1 MISEIKVQSTDR
13 RDNFLL
19 AMYNQMW
26 GNINRHILVIWQ
38 SVAALLGAFALLA
51 LIAKN
56 VLPADLA
63 CSLLVVVCAWVGA
76 HVIDANYWFA
86 RNLLIITNIERQFLS
101 SEDLRRIHPYF
112 QNHRKPSVLD
122 HLLVQGCLAASVFLL
137 ILGWHFFTRVIPG
150 VRLPW
155 CDFQPFRS
163 LPYIVTAVSVVLLI
177 LFKRKEKRSYEV
189 LLSNAPGISVS
200 FPGEHDDTTV

>member
-1 MISEIKVQSTDR
+1 MENIQSTDR

-38 SVAALLGAFALLA
+38 SVGALLGAFALLA
-51 LIAKN
+51 LIEKN
-56 VLPADLA
+56 VFPVDLA
-63 CSLLVVVCAWVGA
+63 CSLLVVICAWVGA

-101 SEDLRRIHPYF
+101 PQDLRNVHPYF
-112 QNHRKPSVLD
+112 QDHRKPSLLD
-122 HLLVQGCLAASVFLL
+122 HLLVQGCLAATVFLL
-137 ILGWHFFTRVIPG
+137 IVGWHLITRVLPG

-155 CDFQPFRS
+155 NDFQLLRS
-163 LPYIVTAVSVVLLI
+163 LPYAVTLVSVVLLI
-177 LFKRKEKRSYEV
+177 LFKTKEKRSYEA
-189 LLSNAPGISVS
+189 LLRDAPGIAISQRS
-200 FPGEHDDTTV
+200 EHDADGPTPE